1 MTNEIIMDVLRKLD
15 VIEPISIK
23 SFNSILH
30 DMMKDISKQMY
41 NTSITDLNSGSVML
55 GLLDQIDKHE
65 GKK

>member
-1 MTNEIIMDVLRKLD
+1 MTNEIIMNVLRKLD
-15 VIEPISIK
+15 VIEPMSIK
-23 SFNSILH
+23 SLNSILH

-41 NTSITDLNSGSVML
+41 NTSITDLNSGSAML